1 MLSNNRLRIEGGVP
15 LRGRV
20 CISGA
25 KNAALVLIAAS
36 IMAKGETILDNV
48 PYIEDVNVLIRIL
61 QEMGVK
67 VHWNEDHSLSI
78 QAPDDMIRVQASADL
93 TRKLRASNLL
103 LGSMLGR
110 QAKVAIS
117 VPGGCDIGLRPMD
130 LHIKGV
136 QALGATVDI
145 KHDSIFAERENSKG
159 APIYLDFPSVGA
171 TENIMMMAA
180 LTPGDSTIENAA
192 KEPEIVN
199 LASYLNA
206 MGASIRGA
214 GTDVIRI
221 TGVPELKAVRYSTI
235 PDRIE
240 AGTYMLAAA
249 ATGGE
254 VVLENVI
261 PQHVYPVI
269 AKLREMGVV
278 VEEQNPGELLVKT
291 PGKLKPVDIKTM
303 PYPGFPTDMQ
313 PQIAVLLG
321 LSSGTS
327 IVTEGI
333 FENRFKYVDEMTKMG
348 AHITVESSTAI
359 IDGVQSYS
367 GASLY
372 APDLRAGAALV
383 MAALAANGISR
394 IYNIHYIERGYED
407 LPDKIRSLGGEMVKV
422 NDGAEDSDAMRRMML
437 KVI

>member
-25 KNAALVLIAAS
+25 KNAALILIAAS

-145 KHDSIFAERENSKG
+145 KQDSIFAERENSKG

-180 LTPGDSTIENAA
+180 MTPGETTIENAA

-221 TGVPELKAVRYSTI
+221 SGVPELKAVRYSTI

-269 AKLREMGVV
+269 AKLREMGVT
-278 VEEQNPGELLVKT
+278 VEEQNPGEILVKT
-291 PGKLKPVDIKTM
+291 TGKMKPVDIKTM

-313 PQIAVLLG
+313 SQMLALL
-321 LSSGTS
+321 SKTEGTS
-327 IVTEGI
+327 MVVENV
-333 FENRFKYVDEMTKMG
+333 FENRFRIIDELRRMG
-348 AHITVESSTAI
+348 AHIKADANVAVVE
-359 IDGVQSYS
+359 GVPQLH
-367 GASLY
+367 GASVK
-372 APDLRAGAALV
+372 ATDLRAGAALIIAGC
-383 MAALAANGISR
+383 AADGETEIDNAVHIF
-394 IYNIHYIERGYED
+394 RGYEAVVE
-407 LPDKIRSLGGEMVKV
+407 KFRKLGARIE
-422 NDGAEDSDAMRRMML
+422 AIE
-437 KVI
+437 

>member
-1 MLSNNRLRIEGGVP
+1 MLNKNRLRIKGGVP
-15 LRGRV
+15 LQGKV

-61 QEMGVK
+61 QEMGVQ

-78 QAPDDMIRVQASADL
+78 QAPDDMIRVQASAEL

-110 QAKVAIS
+110 QSKVAIS

-136 QALGATVDI
+136 QALGATVNI
-145 KHDSIFAERENSKG
+145 KQDSIFAERENSKG

-313 PQIAVLLG
+313 SQMLALL
-321 LSSGTS
+321 SKTEGTS
-327 IVTEGI
+327 MVVENV
-333 FENRFKYVDEMTKMG
+333 FENRFRIIDELRRMG
-348 AHITVESSTAI
+348 ARIKADANVAVVE
-359 IDGVQSYS
+359 GVPQLH
-367 GASLY
+367 GTFVKAT
-372 APDLRAGAALV
+372 DLRAGAALIIAGCV
-383 MAALAANGISR
+383 ADGETIIDDAVHIF
-394 IYNIHYIERGYED
+394 RGYESVVE
-407 LPDKIRSLGGEMVKV
+407 KFRMLGADIE
-422 NDGAEDSDAMRRMML
+422 AIE
-437 KVI
+437 

>member
-1 MLSNNRLRIEGGVP
+1 MLNKNRLRIKGGVP
-15 LRGRV
+15 LQGKV

-61 QEMGVK
+61 QEMGVQ

-78 QAPDDMIRVQASADL
+78 QAPDDMIRVQASAEL

-110 QAKVAIS
+110 QSKVAIS

-136 QALGATVDI
+136 QALGATVNI
-145 KHDSIFAERENSKG
+145 KQDSIFAERENSKG

-313 PQIAVLLG
+313 SQMLALL
-321 LSSGTS
+321 SKTKGTS
-327 IVTEGI
+327 MVVENV
-333 FENRFKYVDEMTKMG
+333 FENRFRIIDELRRMG
-348 AHITVESSTAI
+348 ARIKADANVAVVE
-359 IDGVQSYS
+359 GVPQLH
-367 GASLY
+367 GTFVKAT
-372 APDLRAGAALV
+372 DLRAGAALIIAGCV
-383 MAALAANGISR
+383 ADGETIIDDAVHIF
-394 IYNIHYIERGYED
+394 RGYESVVE
-407 LPDKIRSLGGEMVKV
+407 KFRMLGADIE
-422 NDGAEDSDAMRRMML
+422 AIE
-437 KVI
+437 